1 MGRFWIN
8 SQMEI
13 NRMNSSDF
21 KAESHK
27 PFLCSFYFLF
37 IFNKVVKNIR
47 TLKFL
52 IFYDFKVV
60 KSHIIFQ
67 VMIYSFS
74 CVVQFMWSL
83 SIYFTK
89 NDKNC
94 NISYDFNKNKCLQ
107 NIYNVIIKKF
117 KYVKLYKFQ
126 SSSFTHFHIL

>member
-94 NISYDFNKNKCLQ
+94 NISYDFNKNKLKMIKIIIFLMTYVILKPWGSYDLLSFE
-107 NIYNVIIKKF
+107 NI
-117 KYVKLYKFQ
+117 
-126 SSSFTHFHIL
+126 